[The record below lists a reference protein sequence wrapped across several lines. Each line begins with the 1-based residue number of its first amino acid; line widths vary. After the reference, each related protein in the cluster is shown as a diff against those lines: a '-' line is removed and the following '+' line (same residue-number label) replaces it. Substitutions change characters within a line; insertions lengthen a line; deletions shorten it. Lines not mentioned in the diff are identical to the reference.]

1 MNNKQGVGYMTKDNQ
16 SFETKLIHAG
26 EPKPRIDGAIN
37 VPIFQSSTYEYAGEG
52 SYHDVRY
59 LRLSNTPNH
68 LALHKKLA
76 ALEGAEAAL
85 VTSSGMSAITT
96 ALLTFLKAGDHLLA
110 HNTLYGG
117 TADFVNNELPRYGI
131 ERDLIDATNPS
142 DWESKLK
149 PNTKVIYVETITN
162 PIMDVPEL
170 GKIVEFA
177 KTHELISM
185 IDNTFASPVLYC
197 PVVQG
202 FDLSLHSCTKYINGH
217 SDIVAGTVIGSADY
231 LDQVTK
237 KLNHLGG
244 SLDSNA
250 CFLLHRGVKTL
261 ALRMNK
267 QCENAML
274 IAPFLENHPQLKK
287 VNYPGLESNSSFE
300 RAKEHLCG
308 FGAMLSF
315 EIDGDVDQADQFI
328 NHLQYAIKAPSLG
341 GVETLVTRPVT
352 TSHALMD
359 KAERKVAG
367 ISDTLIR
374 YSVGIEAA
382 DDLIADLQQ
391 ALEHIG

>member
-1 MNNKQGVGYMTKDNQ
+1 MAKENQ

-96 ALLTFLKAGDHLLA
+96 ALLTFLKVGDHLLA

-117 TADFVNNELPRYGI
+117 TADFVNNELAGYGI

-142 DWESKLK
+142 DWDSKLK

-170 GKIVEFA
+170 RKIVEFA
-177 KTHELISM
+177 KMHALISM

-217 SDIVAGTVIGSADY
+217 SDIVAGAVIGSAAH
-231 LDQVTK
+231 LDLVTK
-237 KLNHLGG
+237 NLNHLGG

>member
-1 MNNKQGVGYMTKDNQ
+1 MTKDNQ

-142 DWESKLK
+142 DWDSKLK

-217 SDIVAGTVIGSADY
+217 SDIVAGAVIGSADY
-231 LDQVTK
+231 LGQVTK

>member
-1 MNNKQGVGYMTKDNQ
+1 MAKDDQ

-26 EPKPRIDGAIN
+26 EPKPRINGAIN
-37 VPIFQSSTYEYAGEG
+37 VPIFQSSTYEYTGEG

-68 LALHKKLA
+68 LALHKKIA

-85 VTSSGMSAITT
+85 VTSSGMSAIATT
-96 ALLTFLKAGDHLLA
+96 LLTFLKAGDHLLA

-117 TADFVNNELPRYGI
+117 TADFVNNELPGYGI
-131 ERDLIDATNPS
+131 EHDLIDASNPS
-142 DWESKLK
+142 EWDSKLK
-149 PNTKVIYVETITN
+149 PNTKVIYIETITN
-162 PIMDVPEL
+162 PLMDVPEL

-177 KTHELISM
+177 KSHALISM

-197 PVVQG
+197 PVVEG

-217 SDIVAGTVIGSADY
+217 SDIVAGAVIGSANY
-231 LDQVTK
+231 VDQVTK

-250 CFLLHRGVKTL
+250 CFLLHRGIKTL

-267 QCENAML
+267 QCENALL
-274 IAPFLENHPQLKK
+274 IAHFLENHPQVKK
-287 VNYPGLESNSSFE
+287 VNFPGLKSSSSFE
-300 RAKEHLCG
+300 RAQEFLCG

-315 EIDGDVDQADQFI
+315 EIDGGVDQADQFI
-328 NHLQYAIKAPSLG
+328 NHLQYAISAPSLG

-359 KAERKVAG
+359 QAERKVAG
-367 ISDTLIR
+367 ISDRLIR

-391 ALEHIG
+391 ALEHIS

>member
-1 MNNKQGVGYMTKDNQ
+1 MAKENQ

-96 ALLTFLKAGDHLLA
+96 ALLTFLKVGDHLLA

-117 TADFVNNELPRYGI
+117 TADFVNNELAGYGI

-142 DWESKLK
+142 DWDSKLK

-170 GKIVEFA
+170 RKIVEFA
-177 KTHELISM
+177 KMHALISM

-217 SDIVAGTVIGSADY
+217 SDIVAGAVIGSATH
-231 LDQVTK
+231 LDLVTK
-237 KLNHLGG
+237 NLNHLGG

-274 IAPFLENHPQLKK
+274 IAPFLENHPQVKK
-287 VNYPGLESNSSFE
+287 VNYPGLESSSSFE
-300 RAKEHLCG
+300 RAQEHLCG

-328 NHLQYAIKAPSLG
+328 NHLQYAIRAPSLG

-359 KAERKVAG
+359 KAEREVAG

>member
-1 MNNKQGVGYMTKDNQ
+1 MSKDIQ
-16 SFETKLIHAG
+16 SFETKLIHTG
-26 EPKPRIDGAIN
+26 EPKPRINGAIN
-37 VPIFQSSTYEYAGEG
+37 VPIFQSSTYEYTGEG

-76 ALEGAEAAL
+76 ALEGSEAAL
-85 VTSSGMSAITT
+85 VTSSGMSAISTG
-96 ALLTFLKAGDHLLA
+96 LLTFLKTGDHLLA

-117 TADFVNNELPRYGI
+117 TADFVNNELSGYGI
-131 ERDLIDATNPS
+131 EHDLIDASNPS
-142 DWESKLK
+142 DWDSKLK
-149 PNTKVIYVETITN
+149 PNTKVIYIETITN
-162 PIMDVPEL
+162 PLMDVPEL

-177 KTHELISM
+177 KSNGLISM
-185 IDNTFASPVLYC
+185 IDNTFASPLLYC

-217 SDIVAGTVIGSADY
+217 SDIVAGAVIGSANY
-231 LDQVTK
+231 VDQVTK
-237 KLNHLGG
+237 NLNHLGG

-250 CFLLHRGVKTL
+250 CFLLHRGIKTL
-261 ALRMNK
+261 ALRMKK
-267 QCENAML
+267 QCENALL
-274 IAPFLENHPQLKK
+274 IAHFLENHPQIKK
-287 VNYPGLESNSSFE
+287 VNFPGLESSSSFE

-328 NHLQYAIKAPSLG
+328 NLLQYAISAPSLG
-341 GVETLVTRPVT
+341 GVESLVTRPVT

-359 KAERKVAG
+359 KAEREIAG
-367 ISDTLIR
+367 ISDRLIR
-374 YSVGIEAA
+374 FSVGIEAA

-391 ALEHIG
+391 ALENIG

>member
-1 MNNKQGVGYMTKDNQ
+1 MTKDNQ

-26 EPKPRIDGAIN
+26 EPKPRIAGAIN

-96 ALLTFLKAGDHLLA
+96 ALLTFLKTGDHLLA

-162 PIMDVPEL
+162 PIMDIPEL

-217 SDIVAGTVIGSADY
+217 SDIVAGAVIGSADY

>member
-1 MNNKQGVGYMTKDNQ
+1 MTKDNQ

-162 PIMDVPEL
+162 PIMDIPEL

-217 SDIVAGTVIGSADY
+217 SDIVAGAVIGSAAH
-231 LDQVTK
+231 LDLVTK
-237 KLNHLGG
+237 NLNHLGG

>member
-1 MNNKQGVGYMTKDNQ
+1 MTKDNQ

-217 SDIVAGTVIGSADY
+217 SDIVAGAVIGSADY

-274 IAPFLENHPQLKK
+274 IAPFLENHPQVKK
-287 VNYPGLESNSSFE
+287 VNYPGLESSSSFE
-300 RAKEHLCG
+300 RAQEHLCG

>member
-1 MNNKQGVGYMTKDNQ
+1 MSKDIQ
-16 SFETKLIHAG
+16 SFETKLIHTG
-26 EPKPRIDGAIN
+26 EPKPRINGAIN
-37 VPIFQSSTYEYAGEG
+37 VPIFQSSTYEYTGEG

-76 ALEGAEAAL
+76 ALEGSEAAL
-85 VTSSGMSAITT
+85 VTSSGMSAIATG
-96 ALLTFLKAGDHLLA
+96 LLTFLKAGDHLLA

-117 TADFVNNELPRYGI
+117 TADFVNNELSGYGI
-131 ERDLIDATNPS
+131 EHDLIDASNPS
-142 DWESKLK
+142 DWDSKLK
-149 PNTKVIYVETITN
+149 PNTKVIYIETITN
-162 PIMDVPEL
+162 PLMDVPEL

-177 KTHELISM
+177 KSNGLISM
-185 IDNTFASPVLYC
+185 IDNTFASPLLYC

-217 SDIVAGTVIGSADY
+217 SDIVAGAVIGSANY
-231 LDQVTK
+231 VDQVTK
-237 KLNHLGG
+237 NLNHLGG

-250 CFLLHRGVKTL
+250 CFLLHRGIKTL
-261 ALRMNK
+261 ALRMKK
-267 QCENAML
+267 QCENALL
-274 IAPFLENHPQLKK
+274 IAHFLENHPQVKK
-287 VNYPGLESNSSFE
+287 VNFPGLESSSSFE

-328 NHLQYAIKAPSLG
+328 NLLQYAISAPSLG
-341 GVETLVTRPVT
+341 GVESLVTRPVT

-359 KAERKVAG
+359 KAEREIAG
-367 ISDTLIR
+367 ISDRLIR
-374 YSVGIEAA
+374 FSVGIEAA

-391 ALEHIG
+391 ALENIG

>member
-1 MNNKQGVGYMTKDNQ
+1 MTKDNQ

-217 SDIVAGTVIGSADY
+217 SDIVAGAVIGSADY
-231 LDQVTK
+231 LGQVTK

>member
-1 MNNKQGVGYMTKDNQ
+1 MTKDNQ

-26 EPKPRIDGAIN
+26 EPKPRIAGAIN

-96 ALLTFLKAGDHLLA
+96 ALLTFLKTGDHLLA

-217 SDIVAGTVIGSADY
+217 SDIVAGAVIGSADY
-231 LDQVTK
+231 LGQVTK

>member
-1 MNNKQGVGYMTKDNQ
+1 MSKDIQ
-16 SFETKLIHAG
+16 SFETKLIHTG
-26 EPKPRIDGAIN
+26 EPKPRINGAIN
-37 VPIFQSSTYEYAGEG
+37 VPIFQSSTYEYTGEG

-76 ALEGAEAAL
+76 ALEGSEAAL
-85 VTSSGMSAITT
+85 VTSSGMSAIATG
-96 ALLTFLKAGDHLLA
+96 LLTFLKTGDHLLA

-117 TADFVNNELPRYGI
+117 TADFVNNELSGYGI
-131 ERDLIDATNPS
+131 EHDLIDASNPS
-142 DWESKLK
+142 DWDSKLK
-149 PNTKVIYVETITN
+149 PNTKVIYIETITN
-162 PIMDVPEL
+162 PLMDVPEL

-177 KTHELISM
+177 KSNGLISM
-185 IDNTFASPVLYC
+185 IDNTFASPLLYC

-217 SDIVAGTVIGSADY
+217 SDIVAGAVIGSANY
-231 LDQVTK
+231 VDQVTK
-237 KLNHLGG
+237 NLNHLGG

-250 CFLLHRGVKTL
+250 CFLLHRGIKTL
-261 ALRMNK
+261 ALRMKK
-267 QCENAML
+267 QCENALL
-274 IAPFLENHPQLKK
+274 IAHFLENHPQVKK
-287 VNYPGLESNSSFE
+287 VNFPGLESSSSFE

-328 NHLQYAIKAPSLG
+328 NLLQYAISAPSLG
-341 GVETLVTRPVT
+341 GVESLVTRPVT

-359 KAERKVAG
+359 KAEREIAG
-367 ISDTLIR
+367 ISDRLIR
-374 YSVGIEAA
+374 FSVGIEAA

-391 ALEHIG
+391 ALENIG

>member
-1 MNNKQGVGYMTKDNQ
+1 MTKDNQ

-117 TADFVNNELPRYGI
+117 TANFVNNELPRYGI

-217 SDIVAGTVIGSADY
+217 SDIVAGAVIGSAAH
-231 LDQVTK
+231 LDLVTK
-237 KLNHLGG
+237 NLNHLGG

>member
-1 MNNKQGVGYMTKDNQ
+1 MAKDIQ
-16 SFETKLIHAG
+16 SFETKLIHTG
-26 EPKPRIDGAIN
+26 EPRPRINGAIN
-37 VPIFQSSTYEYAGEG
+37 VPIFQSSTYEYTGEG

-68 LALHKKLA
+68 LALHEKLA
-76 ALEGAEAAL
+76 ALEGSEAAL
-85 VTSSGMSAITT
+85 VTSSGMSAIAT

-117 TADFVNNELPRYGI
+117 TADFVNNELSGYGI
-131 ERDLIDATNPS
+131 EHDLIDASNPS
-142 DWESKLK
+142 DWDSKLR
-149 PNTKVIYVETITN
+149 PNSKVIYIETITN
-162 PIMDVPEL
+162 PLMDVPEL

-177 KTHELISM
+177 KSNGLISM
-185 IDNTFASPVLYC
+185 IDNTFASPLLYC

-217 SDIVAGTVIGSADY
+217 SDIVAGAVIGSTNYVDK
-231 LDQVTK
+231 VTK
-237 KLNHLGG
+237 NLNHLGG

-250 CFLLHRGVKTL
+250 CFLLHRGIKTL

-267 QCENAML
+267 QCENALL
-274 IAPFLENHPQLKK
+274 IAHFLENHPQIKK
-287 VNYPGLESNSSFE
+287 VNFPGLESSSSFD
-300 RAKEHLCG
+300 RAQEYLCG

-328 NHLQYAIKAPSLG
+328 NLLQYAISAPSLG
-341 GVETLVTRPVT
+341 GVESLVTRPVT

-359 KAERKVAG
+359 KTEREIAG
-367 ISDTLIR
+367 ISDRLIR

>member
-1 MNNKQGVGYMTKDNQ
+1 MNKDNQ

-96 ALLTFLKAGDHLLA
+96 ALLTFLKVGDHLLA

-117 TADFVNNELPRYGI
+117 TADFVNNELAGYGI

-142 DWESKLK
+142 DWDSKLK

-170 GKIVEFA
+170 RKIVEFA
-177 KTHELISM
+177 KMHALISM

-217 SDIVAGTVIGSADY
+217 SDIVAGAVIGSAAH
-231 LDQVTK
+231 LDLVTK
-237 KLNHLGG
+237 NLNHLGG

-328 NHLQYAIKAPSLG
+328 NHLQYAIRAPSLG

>member
-1 MNNKQGVGYMTKDNQ
+1 MTKDNQ

-162 PIMDVPEL
+162 PIMDIPEL

-217 SDIVAGTVIGSADY
+217 SDIVAGAVIGSADY
-231 LDQVTK
+231 LGQVTK

>member
-1 MNNKQGVGYMTKDNQ
+1 MSKDIQ
-16 SFETKLIHAG
+16 SFETKLIHTG
-26 EPKPRIDGAIN
+26 EPKPRINGAIN
-37 VPIFQSSTYEYAGEG
+37 VPIFQSSTYEYTGEG

-76 ALEGAEAAL
+76 ALEGSEAAL
-85 VTSSGMSAITT
+85 VTSSGMSAISTG
-96 ALLTFLKAGDHLLA
+96 LLTFLKTGDHLLA

-117 TADFVNNELPRYGI
+117 TADFVNNELSGYGI
-131 ERDLIDATNPS
+131 EHDLIDASNPS
-142 DWESKLK
+142 NWDSKLK
-149 PNTKVIYVETITN
+149 PNTKVIYIETITN
-162 PIMDVPEL
+162 PLMDVPEL

-177 KTHELISM
+177 KSNGLISM
-185 IDNTFASPVLYC
+185 IDNTFASPLLYC

-217 SDIVAGTVIGSADY
+217 SDIVAGAVIGSANY
-231 LDQVTK
+231 VDQVTK
-237 KLNHLGG
+237 NLNHLGG

-250 CFLLHRGVKTL
+250 CFLLHRGIKTL
-261 ALRMNK
+261 ALRMKK
-267 QCENAML
+267 QCENALL
-274 IAPFLENHPQLKK
+274 IAHFLENHPQVKK
-287 VNYPGLESNSSFE
+287 VNFPGLESSSSFE

-328 NHLQYAIKAPSLG
+328 NLLQYAISAPSLG
-341 GVETLVTRPVT
+341 GVESLVTRPVT

-359 KAERKVAG
+359 KAEREIAG
-367 ISDTLIR
+367 ISDRLIR
-374 YSVGIEAA
+374 FSVGIEAA

-391 ALEHIG
+391 ALENIG

>member
-1 MNNKQGVGYMTKDNQ
+1 MTKDNQ

-26 EPKPRIDGAIN
+26 EPKPRIEGAIN

-217 SDIVAGTVIGSADY
+217 SDIVAGAVIGSADY
-231 LDQVTK
+231 LGQVTK

>member
-1 MNNKQGVGYMTKDNQ
+1 MAKDDQ

-85 VTSSGMSAITT
+85 VTSSGMSAIAT

-117 TADFVNNELPRYGI
+117 TADFVNNELPTYGI
-131 ERDLIDATNPS
+131 ERDLIDASNHS
-142 DWESKLK
+142 EWESKLK

-162 PIMDVPEL
+162 PLMDVPEL

-177 KTHELISM
+177 KSNALISM
-185 IDNTFASPVLYC
+185 IDNTFASPVIYC
-197 PVVQG
+197 PVVEG

-217 SDIVAGTVIGSADY
+217 SDIVAGAVIGSANY
-231 LDQVTK
+231 VDQVTK
-237 KLNHLGG
+237 TLNHLGG

-250 CFLLHRGVKTL
+250 CFLLHRGIKTL

-267 QCENAML
+267 QCENALL
-274 IAPFLENHPQLKK
+274 IAHFLENHPQIKK
-287 VNYPGLESNSSFE
+287 VNFPGLESSSSFE
-300 RAKEHLCG
+300 RAQEYLCG

-315 EIDGDVDQADQFI
+315 EIDGGVDQADQFI
-328 NHLQYAIKAPSLG
+328 NHLQYAISAPSLG

-359 KAERKVAG
+359 QAERKVAG
-367 ISDTLIR
+367 ISDRLIR
-374 YSVGIEAA
+374 YSVGIESA

-391 ALEHIG
+391 ALEHIS

>member
-1 MNNKQGVGYMTKDNQ
+1 MSKNIQ
-16 SFETKLIHAG
+16 SFETKLIHTG
-26 EPKPRIDGAIN
+26 EPKPRINGAIN
-37 VPIFQSSTYEYAGEG
+37 VPIFQSSTYEYTGEG

-76 ALEGAEAAL
+76 ALEGSEAAL
-85 VTSSGMSAITT
+85 VTSSGMSAISTG
-96 ALLTFLKAGDHLLA
+96 LLTFLKTGDHLLA

-117 TADFVNNELPRYGI
+117 TADFVNNELSGYGI
-131 ERDLIDATNPS
+131 EHDLIDASNPS
-142 DWESKLK
+142 EWDSKLK

-162 PIMDVPEL
+162 PLMDVPEL
-170 GKIVEFA
+170 GKIIEFA
-177 KTHELISM
+177 KSHGLISM
-185 IDNTFASPVLYC
+185 IDNTFASPLLYC

-217 SDIVAGTVIGSADY
+217 SDIVAGAVIGSSNY
-231 LDQVTK
+231 VDQVTK
-237 KLNHLGG
+237 NLNHLGG

-250 CFLLHRGVKTL
+250 CFLLHRGIKTL

-267 QCENAML
+267 QCENALL
-274 IAPFLENHPQLKK
+274 IAHFLENHPQVKK
-287 VNYPGLESNSSFE
+287 VNFPGLESSSSFE
-300 RAKEHLCG
+300 RAKEYLCG

-328 NHLQYAIKAPSLG
+328 NLLQYAISAPSLG
-341 GVETLVTRPVT
+341 GVESLVTRPVT

-359 KAERKVAG
+359 KADREIAG
-367 ISDTLIR
+367 ISDRLIR

>member
-1 MNNKQGVGYMTKDNQ
+1 MSKDIQ
-16 SFETKLIHAG
+16 SFETKLIHTG
-26 EPKPRIDGAIN
+26 EPKPRINGAIN
-37 VPIFQSSTYEYAGEG
+37 VPIFQSSTYEYTGEG

-76 ALEGAEAAL
+76 ALEGSEAAL
-85 VTSSGMSAITT
+85 VTSSGMSAISTG
-96 ALLTFLKAGDHLLA
+96 LLTFLKTGDHLLA

-117 TADFVNNELPRYGI
+117 TADFVNNELSGYGI
-131 ERDLIDATNPS
+131 EHDLIDASNPS
-142 DWESKLK
+142 DWDSKLR
-149 PNTKVIYVETITN
+149 PNTKVIYIETITN
-162 PIMDVPEL
+162 PLMDVPEL

-177 KTHELISM
+177 KSNGLISM
-185 IDNTFASPVLYC
+185 IDNTFASPLLYC

-217 SDIVAGTVIGSADY
+217 SDIVAGAVIGSANY
-231 LDQVTK
+231 VDQVTK
-237 KLNHLGG
+237 NLNHLGG

-250 CFLLHRGVKTL
+250 CFLLHRGIKTL
-261 ALRMNK
+261 ALRMKK
-267 QCENAML
+267 QCENALL
-274 IAPFLENHPQLKK
+274 IAHFLENHPQIKK
-287 VNYPGLESNSSFE
+287 VNFPGLESSSSFE

-328 NHLQYAIKAPSLG
+328 NLLQYAISAPSLG
-341 GVETLVTRPVT
+341 GVESLVTRPVT

-359 KAERKVAG
+359 KAEREIAG
-367 ISDTLIR
+367 ISDRLIR
-374 YSVGIEAA
+374 FSVGIEAA

-391 ALEHIG
+391 ALENIG

>member
-1 MNNKQGVGYMTKDNQ
+1 MAKDNQ

-37 VPIFQSSTYEYAGEG
+37 VPIFQSSTYEYAGED

-76 ALEGAEAAL
+76 DLEGAEAAL
-85 VTSSGMSAITT
+85 VTSSGMSAIAT

-117 TADFVNNELPRYGI
+117 TADFVNNELPEYGI
-131 ERDLIDATNPS
+131 TRDLIDASNPTE
-142 DWESKLK
+142 WYSKLK

-162 PIMDVPEL
+162 PLMDVPEL
-170 GKIVEFA
+170 GKIIEFA
-177 KTHELISM
+177 KSHNLISM

-197 PVVQG
+197 PAIQG
-202 FDLSLHSCTKYINGH
+202 FDISLHSCTKYINGH
-217 SDIVAGTVIGSADY
+217 SDIVAGAVISSANY
-231 LDQVTK
+231 VDQVTK

-250 CFLLHRGVKTL
+250 CFLLHRGIKTL

-267 QCENAML
+267 QCENALL
-274 IAPFLENHPQLKK
+274 IAHFLENHPQVKK
-287 VNYPGLESNSSFE
+287 VNFPGLESSSSFE
-300 RAKEHLCG
+300 RAQEFLCG

-315 EIDGDVDQADQFI
+315 EIDGGVDQADQFI
-328 NHLQYAIKAPSLG
+328 NHLQYAISAPSLG

-359 KAERKVAG
+359 QAERKIAG
-367 ISDTLIR
+367 ISDRLIR

-391 ALEHIG
+391 AMEHIG

>member
-1 MNNKQGVGYMTKDNQ
+1 MTKDNQ

-117 TADFVNNELPRYGI
+117 TANFVNNELPRYGI

-217 SDIVAGTVIGSADY
+217 SDIVAGAVIGSADY
-231 LDQVTK
+231 LGQVTK

>member
-1 MNNKQGVGYMTKDNQ
+1 MTKDNQ

-96 ALLTFLKAGDHLLA
+96 ALLTFLKTGDHLLA

-117 TADFVNNELPRYGI
+117 TANFVNNELPRYGI

-162 PIMDVPEL
+162 PIMDIPEL

-217 SDIVAGTVIGSADY
+217 SDIVAGAVIGSADY

>member
-1 MNNKQGVGYMTKDNQ
+1 MTKDIQ

-117 TADFVNNELPRYGI
+117 TANFVNNELPRYGI

-162 PIMDVPEL
+162 PIMDIPEL

-217 SDIVAGTVIGSADY
+217 SDIVAGAVIGSADY

>member
-1 MNNKQGVGYMTKDNQ
+1 MTKDNQ

-26 EPKPRIDGAIN
+26 EPKPRIAGAIN

-96 ALLTFLKAGDHLLA
+96 ALLTFLKTGDHLLA

-117 TADFVNNELPRYGI
+117 TANFVNNELPRYGI

-162 PIMDVPEL
+162 PIMDIPEL

-217 SDIVAGTVIGSADY
+217 SDIVAGAVIGSADY